1 MLCISYMSS
10 LTRTQYTW
18 PRSSRGPRRPAGS
31 SSWVRLS
38 LAWILTWAGGAGGL
52 LSESRIKFVGYPP
65 LRKISPA
72 GLVVPLT
79 RPAGA
84 AAFNDKNLGYLK
96 YLKSVPYTD
105 AFNDAKTWT
114 KNYILQPLEAAGLS
128 EPYQARGSCWPAK
141 CRIEQL
147 TFTFTDW

>member
-1 MLCISYMSS
+1 M
-10 LTRTQYTW
+10 
-18 PRSSRGPRRPAGS
+18 
-31 SSWVRLS
+31 
-38 LAWILTWAGGAGGL
+38 
-52 LSESRIKFVGYPP
+52 GYPP

-114 KNYILQPLEAAGLS
+114 KMGAPGPGVVSSGQTGHVGDA
-128 EPYQARGSCWPAK
+128 
-141 CRIEQL
+141 
-147 TFTFTDW
+147 